1 MPWHNIENKQSLTDL
16 ARHFSVFPS
25 EIWEHPRNKKF
36 ADGSTDGYEI
46 FLPSGAW
53 IYIPDDEERIVS
65 QEVREARR
73 RKKKPPRPPRTKTRS
88 NISNVFKRPRSD
100 ADAEDRAKYILV
112 AARPAFKAVHD
123 DHNGLL
129 AKLKG
134 GGRYHKIDYTKR
146 SWKQKLVQAAPGT
159 VSKGAGLTIT
169 IVGLAT
175 AATPAGWIM
184 IPIGLTAWAVTKGL
198 QAFFRHQDY
207 KKRKV
212 YYQRDMYCTEAGQ
225 QQGKE
230 TYDKEKKEA
239 KGKWYRKL
247 LVKLTP
253 KSLESYTQVQD
264 NVWEYKEFWREQ
276 LMRDSNQC
284 IRPAVVHL
292 RKARLLLTEQ
302 MGGFF
307 KAVDPDF
314 KDHYDIIDMEK
325 VGKGAKNEES
335 KLEGTFS
342 KPTPE
347 EIKDLEEG
355 KLERPIEFEEYC
367 DLERCDQYVKH
378 AKPAMRYLHE
388 LDKFRNYLLPC
399 LNMTVFCLDE
409 FVSLSREWKTR
420 QELVEEAINNF
431 QKKNKHGKCG
441 RFKRVKDVL
450 TPGKLKSFLKSVF
463 HFKSECYD
471 ENKRP
476 DIYLYHGEPGES
488 TGSGKKTSGDK
499 SSGRAG
505 SPKPKTLDIEKLK
518 EMQTGFATT
527 LQDEVKYDKLRV
539 SGVHSP
545 GTPSG
550 TQRAEKF
557 LADVAKAYDKPGFLD
572 QLSNRIQNFNM
583 ATTKFEKFTCFVE
596 HGTSIAKEAL
606 GGNIIPSIMGFF
618 SISKGSPLDVTK
630 KVLNKVESAAH
641 KGAAIAQKAIKDQ
654 EAKSAGSANDFFTLA
669 DGSNPYIIESDVL
682 KTIKNEFSLD
692 TPMKRIVAME
702 YKIYEDEYA
711 EIKREI
717 DEKLDEGEI
726 DEETHQE
733 GIAELNRVFYG
744 VKKEKVKRQ
753 VQRSGKAAKKAAIG
767 VERTFKQLDYHYM
780 KVRDYVKLFHEIDGM
795 AEKREELKIGLRTCN
810 QCYRYANLLYEFHH
824 EIEKMERYLMGSLSV
839 VAQLSEEAI
848 TYGHYA
854 KPIWKVFDQWTGDWI
869 REDSNHRKCLDKIS
883 TFSKGKYC
891 YGPSTKTGAAPEKV
905 RRSL

>member
-1 MPWHNIENKQSLTDL
+1 MPWLNIEKKQSLTEL
-16 ARHFSVFPS
+16 ARQQGVFPS

-36 ADGSTDGYEI
+36 SDGSTDGYDL

-65 QEVREARR
+65 QREREERR

-100 ADAEDRAKYILV
+100 ADAEDRAKYILT

-123 DHNGLL
+123 AHNGLL

-159 VSKGAGLTIT
+159 VAKGAGIVIT

-175 AATPAGWIM
+175 ATTPAGWIM
-184 IPIGLTAWAVTKGL
+184 IPIGLSAWAVTKGL
-198 QAFFRHQDY
+198 EAFYRHQDY

-225 QQGKE
+225 EKGKE

-239 KGKWYRKL
+239 RGKWYRKL

-264 NVWEYKEFWREQ
+264 NIWEYKEFWREQ

-292 RKARLLLTEQ
+292 RKARLILTEQ

-307 KAVDPDF
+307 KAVDPSF
-314 KDHYDIIDMEK
+314 KDHYGIIDFK
-325 VGKGAKNEES
+325 
-335 KLEGTFS
+335 KLEKSSKNPRPGEKAVT
-342 KPTPE
+342 KPTE
-347 EIKDLEEG
+347 EEVEALEDGSLEEA
-355 KLERPIEFEEYC
+355 IEFEDYRE
-367 DLERCDQYVKH
+367 LARCDQYVKH
-378 AKPAMRYLHE
+378 AKPAMRFLHE

-409 FVSLSREWKTR
+409 FVSLSGEWKTR
-420 QELVEEAINNF
+420 QELVEDAINRF
-431 QKKNKHGKCG
+431 QKKNNHSKCG

-450 TPGKLKSFLKSVF
+450 TPGKFKSFFKSIL

-471 ENKRP
+471 ESKRP

-499 SSGRAG
+499 SSGRTG

-527 LQDEVKYDKLRV
+527 LQDEVKFDKLRV
-539 SGVHSP
+539 SGASTP
-545 GTPSG
+545 GTPPG
-550 TQRAEKF
+550 NMRAEKF
-557 LADVAKAYDKPGFLD
+557 LADVAKAYDKPGYLD
-572 QLSNRIQNFNM
+572 QLSHRIQNFNM
-583 ATTKFEKFTCFVE
+583 ATTKFEKFSCFVE
-596 HGTSIAKEAL
+596 HGTSVAKEAL

-630 KVLNKVESAAH
+630 KVLDKVESAVH
-641 KGAAIAQKAIKDQ
+641 KGAAVAQKAIENQ
-654 EAKSAGSANDFFTLA
+654 EAKSAGSANDYFTLA

-682 KTIKNEFSLD
+682 KTIKNEMSLD

-702 YKIYEDEYA
+702 YKIYEDEFA
-711 EIKREI
+711 EIKAEL
-717 DEKLDEGEI
+717 DEKLDKGEI
-726 DEETHQE
+726 DEEAHEQ
-733 GIAELNRVFYG
+733 GMAELNHVFYG

-753 VQRSGKAAKKAAIG
+753 VHRSGKAAKKAAIG
-767 VERTFKQLDYHYM
+767 VERTFKQLDYHY
-780 KVRDYVKLFHEIDGM
+780 KKARDYVKLFHEIDGM
-795 AEKREELKIGLRTCN
+795 AEKRKELKIGLRSCN
-810 QCYRYANLLYEFHH
+810 QCYRYANMLYEYHH
-824 EIEKMERYLMGSLSV
+824 ELEKMERYLMGSISV

-854 KPIWKVFDQWTGDWI
+854 KPVWKVFDQWTGDWI
-869 REDSNHRKCLDKIS
+869 REDRNHEHCLDRIG

-891 YGPSTKTGAAPEKV
+891 YGPSSKTGAAPGAV
-905 RRSL
+905 RRGL